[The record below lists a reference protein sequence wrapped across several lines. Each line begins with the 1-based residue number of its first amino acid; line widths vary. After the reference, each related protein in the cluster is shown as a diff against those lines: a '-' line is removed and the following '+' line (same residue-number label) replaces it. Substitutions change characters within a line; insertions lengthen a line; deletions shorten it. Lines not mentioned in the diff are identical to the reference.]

1 MIRLKTILL
10 EYENTYT
17 NPDTPITLGP
27 TDEWQYYLDSKT
39 NKWYTRKKD
48 TTKWIDMEANLSV
61 DNMRK
66 ALNRINQYLKER
78 GKKPIEKIKTD
89 DDAKLLHKLKKG
101 DKVKFNPVTAKVGEN
116 LTVYKYNNTGFYKA
130 GTYRVEQNPNVKYLG
145 QDSSGEYALV
155 KFPEGKYWIKKR
167 FLL

>member
-17 NPDTPITLGP
+17 NPDTPITMGP
-27 TDEWQYYLDSKT
+27 TDPWEYYLDSKT
-39 NKWYTRKKD
+39 KKWYTRKKD
-48 TTKWIDMEANLSV
+48 TTKWIDMEAKLP
-61 DNMRK
+61 DANMQK
-66 ALNRINQYLKER
+66 ALDKLNKYINIR

-89 DDAKLLHKLKKG
+89 DDAKLPRKLKKG
-101 DKVKFNPVTAKVGEN
+101 DKVKFNPITAKVGEN
-116 LTVYKYNNTGFYKA
+116 LAIYKYNNTGFYKV

-145 QDSSGEYALV
+145 QDTSGEYALV
-155 KFPEGKYWIKKR
+155 QFPEGKYWIKKR